1 VDDRVWKNISIA
13 LGVVCALLIG
23 VAGALLFLGHK
34 GGSAAATPSS
44 ATADV
49 GSGPTSSGGSNG
61 PSGSSSPNA
70 SGPTPAPGPVSA
82 ATISFSN
89 LALDSDKD
97 PLKTIRTFT
106 FTSDG
111 SGPVIPKVTGISKGG
126 WVTMCFKVDDGVHKA
141 AFNCHIGGATSTL
154 PKFSS
159 VADATPDTWT
169 VTLVGYR
176 TSKPTVS
183 VSFTWPTS
191 NASINLTH
199 ARFQGTSGASTPA
212 SDALGGITA
221 TFQPRAIG
229 TLNVQ
234 ATWTL
239 ATTDATMTL
248 LDATTSPAVMVDQRP
263 YAAVDHITPAFTAN
277 VDPAKTYQ
285 IKLIRSGADSTDRP
299 DMTAQISFP

>member
-1 VDDRVWKNISIA
+1 VDDRVWKNISIG

-23 VAGALLFLGHK
+23 VAGALLFIGHK
-34 GGSAAATPSS
+34 GGSAASPSP
-44 ATADV
+44 TTVDV
-49 GSGPTSSGGSNG
+49 GSGPTSSGGLNA
-61 PSGSSSPNA
+61 PSGSSSPGP
-70 SGPTPAPGPVSA
+70 SGSAPATGPVSA

-111 SGPVIPKVTGISKGG
+111 SGPVIVQVTGISRSG
-126 WVTMCFKVDDGVHKA
+126 WVKMCLKVDNSKN
-141 AFNCHIGGATSTL
+141 NCPIGGAAKL
-154 PKFSS
+154 PKFSTK
-159 VADATPDTWT
+159 ADATPNTWT
-169 VTLVGYR
+169 VTLVGYGL
-176 TSKPTVS
+176 SKPTVS

-191 NASINLTH
+191 SASINMNH
-199 ARFQGTSGASTPA
+199 ARFQGTSGASTTA

-221 TFQPRAIG
+221 AFQPRAVG

-263 YAAVDHITPAFTAN
+263 YTAVDHITPAFTAN